1 MGQSDRICG
10 LLSLS
15 YLPSFRFLRQALY
28 KGGPAQTMHITHVFI
43 PNGVVANSERYSMR
57 RAGCKG
63 RTLVLKIKLH
73 TYEVLTRQT
82 VLPRAINFAEDLYN
96 HAVPVLAKLENEM
109 PGMRIRLMGLR
120 CTHLVSTKRPDTTA
134 FFGLKPG
141 SGATSN
147 EPGKVLRSTNQV
159 NDDDYVQDAMPAEL
173 PQQDDIYMI
182 SAEDE
187 IRSPYRRHG
196 KEIMPNPNPASK
208 APQTPDEW
216 WECPICSRPQPAD
229 ERQFNSHI
237 DACLSRQ
244 TIRDAVQQER
254 QAPSSR
260 GPTPEPKRP
269 RSGSEYKRGRQGA
282 GQDPKQKKLCFG

>member
-1 MGQSDRICG
+1 MLVVDI
-10 LLSLS
+10 
-15 YLPSFRFLRQALY
+15 
-28 KGGPAQTMHITHVFI
+28 FI
-43 PNGVVANSERYSMR
+43 SNGMVANSGLYSMR

-73 TYEVLTRQT
+73 TYEVYTRQT
-82 VLPRAINFAEDLYN
+82 VLPRAVSFAEDLYN
-96 HAVPVLAKLENEM
+96 YAVPVLAKLEQEM

-141 SGATSN
+141 SGAPSN
-147 EPGKVLRSTNQV
+147 EPGKVLRSTTQV
-159 NDDDYVQDAMPAEL
+159 NDDHVQDVMPAESL
-173 PQQDDIYMI
+173 EQDSIFTI
-182 SAEDE
+182 STEDE
-187 IRSPYRRHG
+187 IRSHYRRHG
-196 KEIMPNPNPASK
+196 KEIMPNPNPANK
-208 APQTPDEW
+208 VPQTPDEW
-216 WECPICSRPQPAD
+216 WECPVCNRPQPSD

-254 QAPSSR
+254 QVPSSH
-260 GPTPEPKRP
+260 GLTPEPKRP
-269 RSGSEYKRGRQGA
+269 RSGSENKRGRQGA